1 MLDPVDFVGLYRQ
14 NLERQ
19 AAQGAAAQVKPS

>member
-19 AAQGAAAQVKPS
+19 AAAQTGQAKPS